1 MTETTRREFLK
12 QMALAG
18 AAVAGLP
25 VALEAAESISQVP
38 EAGGKSRIV
47 VTTNTAILKK
57 NGEIVQAVANK
68 MMDQAMARLMDTK
81 SAAEGWKKLFKPTDV
96 VGIKVS
102 SGCGVGAATH
112 PEVAHAV
119 AHGLKLAGVK
129 PENTIIFDRFNADL
143 IRGGYKI
150 NSDGPGIRCRGDEGD
165 YGEAFECGV
174 VKGRISKT
182 IEKVD
187 AIVNASIFKHHGMT
201 GVTMALKNNYGS
213 FDSPGNY
220 HDNCGDPAIADLNA
234 HPLIKQKTRLVVADA
249 IRPMYDGGP
258 LLKPDAL
265 WNMYSIMIGTDPLAL
280 DSYGLKV
287 MADKRKQLKLPEFP
301 PVLVGWIKSAQD
313 RGVGQSDLSK
323 IEVLKA

>member
-1 MTETTRREFLK
+1 MTETTRREFLR
-12 QMALAG
+12 QMALTG
-18 AAVAGLP
+18 AALAGLP
-25 VALEAAESISQVP
+25 AALEAAESISAAT
-38 EAGGKSRIV
+38 EASGKSRIV
-47 VTTNTAILKK
+47 VATDTAVLKK
-57 NGEIVQAVANK
+57 SGEIVQSVANRMIDRAIVK
-68 MMDQAMARLMDTK
+68 LTDTK

-112 PEVAHAV
+112 PEVAYAV

-129 PENTIIFDRFNADL
+129 PENIIIFDRFNADL

-150 NSDGPGIRCRGDEGD
+150 NANGPGVRCRGDEGD
-165 YGEAFECGV
+165 YGAAFECGI

-201 GVTMALKNNYGS
+201 GVTMALKNHYGS

-220 HDNCGDPAIADLNA
+220 HENCGDPAIADLNT

-265 WNMYSIMIGTDPLAL
+265 WSMYSIMMGTDPLAL
-280 DSYGLKV
+280 DSYGLKA
-287 MADKRKQLKLPEFP
+287 MADKRKQLKLPDFW
-301 PVLVGWIKSAQD
+301 PVMVGWIKSAQD